1 MKRIIILA
9 SILVALIITTCIVYF
24 NTNNTATNSN
34 EDVVVSDVDE
44 AYYVEDIPVKQS
56 LEEADK
62 SVSDVI
68 NNDTNVIVFD
78 TVEYTNI
85 SNNLTEN
92 IFDFTGTEERNLIY
106 TLVTSWSNT
115 GGFSPSDV
123 EYVSDN
129 FGQGYEEII
138 INIRYENNSAEI
150 HYTYND
156 NGIEG
161 YLKDTTDKE

>member
-1 MKRIIILA
+1 MKRIIIIA
-9 SILVALIITTCIVYF
+9 SILVALIITTCVVYF
-24 NTNNTATNSN
+24 NTNNTAN
-34 EDVVVSDVDE
+34 SDVDDV
-44 AYYVEDIPVKQS
+44 ASDIDMSDSVEEIPVKQS

-62 SVSDVI
+62 SVSNVT
-68 NNDTNVIVFD
+68 NNDTHVIVFD
-78 TVEYTNI
+78 TVNY
-85 SNNLTEN
+85 SNVSDNLTEN
-92 IFDFTGTEERNLIY
+92 ILDFTGTEERNLIY
-106 TLVTSWSNT
+106 TLVASWSDSL
-115 GGFSPSDV
+115 GFSASDV

-138 INIRYENNSAEI
+138 INVRYQNNSAEI